1 MIFCLKK
8 TIDADRSL
16 AGSALSP
23 PVNGIKLQ
31 FADKVSRSSVS
42 PVGIGLLKR
51 YCIFIPLCRILNSHL
66 CYCTIRN
73 EIHAVFS
80 LIHFFKNKICFNSA
94 LRGAA
99 LPEPQVSL
107 PDTARYPFQDSFHT
121 PLHLHTQDLRKASI
135 PYSWKHS
142 QHTCA
147 SKPCRKEHPLHGD
160 REHVD
165 PQHHQ
170 NEVLG
175 GDTRG
180 SSITS
185 QPGKDRVL
193 LRAQERLPRCRTA
206 AMLCQGSG
214 WDMDVLAG
222 LCSFY
227 CLRVHTGLFCLFFPL
242 FLPLQDTDW
251 IHVPKSSYS
260 SWVCRRRW
268 REQGCQ
274 GTLMRTA
281 SVLMVQLRVT

>member
-16 AGSALSP
+16 AGSPLSP

-51 YCIFIPLCRILNSHL
+51 YCSFIPLCRILISHL

-73 EIHAVFS
+73 EIQAVFS

-121 PLHLHTQDLRKASI
+121 PLHLYTQDLRKASI

-147 SKPCRKEHPLHGD
+147 SKPCRKKHPLHGD
-160 REHVD
+160 REHVE
-165 PQHHQ
+165 PTAPPKR
-170 NEVLG
+170 G
-175 GDTRG
+175 AGRRGDTRG

-185 QPGKDRVL
+185 QPGKDR
-193 LRAQERLPRCRTA
+193 

-242 FLPLQDTDW
+242 FLPLQGTDW

>member
-135 PYSWKHS
+135 PYS
-142 QHTCA
+142 
-147 SKPCRKEHPLHGD
+147 
-160 REHVD
+160 
-165 PQHHQ
+165 
-170 NEVLG
+170 
-175 GDTRG
+175 
-180 SSITS
+180 
-185 QPGKDRVL
+185 
-193 LRAQERLPRCRTA
+193 
-206 AMLCQGSG
+206 
-214 WDMDVLAG
+214 
-222 LCSFY
+222 
-227 CLRVHTGLFCLFFPL
+227 
-242 FLPLQDTDW
+242 
-251 IHVPKSSYS
+251 
-260 SWVCRRRW
+260 
-268 REQGCQ
+268 
-274 GTLMRTA
+274 
-281 SVLMVQLRVT
+281 